1 MGLAAHQPG
10 SSRDNPAE
18 HSHPTE
24 VMRPLPRPGGG
35 ERAALTASPRSSISQ
50 APGTQPCRGHQ
61 LSCARGPA
69 RVLVPST
76 PRDGPA
82 RAASGGARRVAPA
95 GIPEEEAA
103 AAGKGRARPD
113 PAEPRWN

>member
-82 RAASGGARRVAPA
+82 RGLRRRPQGGSGRDSGGGGGGGRQGA
-95 GIPEEEAA
+95 GTSGPS
-103 AAGKGRARPD
+103 
-113 PAEPRWN
+113 